1 MQHPDEGTIHAW
13 LDGAL
18 SPAEAR
24 AFEDHVAGCAE
35 CEAAVAAARGLL
47 AASSRILSALDNVPA
62 GVVPASAGT
71 LAELVARSSRD
82 TNAPGRFRATRWR
95 AAAALV
101 VVAGASWLVLHPQPR
116 SVSDVPRS
124 EQKAVAVA
132 VDSVPVETPPPQVA
146 AVIPQSNQ
154 PAAPSDLS
162 SAQGST
168 PTAKRN
174 MAPRPTETVA
184 SRGDTLASSGR
195 LGFSAGEQSRV
206 AQKQVPSANANASR
220 SAGMPRV
227 AADAVAPARDAGA
240 GNVVTTDMMERRA
253 QPLAKADVPA
263 LRQETQSAE
272 KDHAAID
279 SVLAADSARSTQGY
293 AALGAASGGSAAKMR
308 EATSA
313 PSAQTPLPA
322 ASRLRDA
329 SSIIDRAA
337 GCYVIETT
345 GWVPDDEADHGIS
358 SLLPLRIEL
367 QRAIG
372 LSGDERGNR
381 LARPA
386 PGEPTL
392 SPGVIG
398 FWKPLG
404 GDRIRVTFADDTS
417 WVALTLAVAPE
428 SMRGPARTYS
438 ASSGRLRS
446 TEVEARRI
454 LCR

>member
-24 AFEDHVAGCAE
+24 AFEDHVAGCTE

-62 GVVPASAGT
+62 GVVPTSGGT

-82 TNAPGRFRATRWR
+82 TNAPGGFRATRWR

-116 SVSDVPRS
+116 SVSDVTTS

-132 VDSVPVETPPPQVA
+132 IDSVAVETPPPQVA
-146 AVIPQSNQ
+146 AVIPQSTK
-154 PAAPSDLS
+154 PAAPSKLS
-162 SAQGST
+162 SAPGSD
-168 PTAKRN
+168 PTARRKLV
-174 MAPRPTETVA
+174 PRPTETVA
-184 SRGDTLASSGR
+184 SRGDSLASRGR
-195 LGFSAGEQSRV
+195 LGSSVGDQFGV
-206 AQKQVPSANANASR
+206 AQTQAPSANESR
-220 SAGMPRV
+220 SAAMPRV
-227 AADAVAPARDAGA
+227 AAEVVAPARDAA

-253 QPLAKADVPA
+253 QSLAKADMRA
-263 LRQETQSAE
+263 LRQETQSVE
-272 KDHAAID
+272 KDQAAID
-279 SVLAADSARSTQGY
+279 SVLAADSARSTQVQSY
-293 AALGAASGGSAAKMR
+293 ATLGAASGGSAAKMR
-308 EATSA
+308 GATSA
-313 PSAQTPLPA
+313 PSAQAPLPP
-322 ASRLRDA
+322 ASRLLDA
-329 SSIIDRAA
+329 SSTIDRAA
-337 GCYVIETT
+337 GCYAIEMT
-345 GWVPDDEADHGIS
+345 GWSPEDQTDRGTP
-358 SLLPLRIEL
+358 SLLPARIEL

-386 PGEPTL
+386 PGQPGL

>member
-47 AASSRILSALDNVPA
+47 AATSRILSALDNVPA
-62 GVVPASAGT
+62 GVVPTSAGT

-101 VVAGASWLVLHPQPR
+101 VVAGTSWLVLHPRSR
-116 SVSDVPRS
+116 SVSDVPAS

-132 VDSVPVETPPPQVA
+132 ADSAIKTPPPQVA
-146 AVIPQSNQ
+146 AVVPQSTQ
-154 PAAPSDLS
+154 PAAPSALS
-162 SAQGST
+162 SAQSSAS
-168 PTAKRN
+168 TAKRN
-174 MAPRPTETVA
+174 MAPRTTQSVA
-184 SRGDTLASSGR
+184 SRGDSLPSR
-195 LGFSAGEQSRV
+195 RHVGFSADEQSRV
-206 AQKQVPSANANASR
+206 AQKQVPSANANESR
-220 SAGMPRV
+220 SSAAPRV
-227 AADAVAPARDAGA
+227 AAEAMAPARDAAA
-240 GNVVTTDMMERRA
+240 GNVATTDMMERRA
-253 QPLAKADVPA
+253 QSLAKADVRA

-272 KDHAAID
+272 KDQAAID
-279 SVLAADSARSTQGY
+279 SVLAVDSARGTQSY
-293 AALGAASGGSAAKMR
+293 ATLGAASGGSAAKMR
-308 EATSA
+308 GATSA
-313 PSAQTPLPA
+313 PSVQAPLPP
-322 ASRLRDA
+322 ASRLLDA

-337 GCYVIETT
+337 GCYAIETT
-345 GWVPDDEADHGIS
+345 GWIPDDQPDRGTP
-358 SLLPLRIEL
+358 SLLPARIEL

-386 PGEPTL
+386 PGEPGL

-398 FWKPLG
+398 FWKPLA

-428 SMRGPARTYS
+428 SVRGPARTYS

-446 TEVEARRI
+446 TEVEARRVP
-454 LCR
+454 CR